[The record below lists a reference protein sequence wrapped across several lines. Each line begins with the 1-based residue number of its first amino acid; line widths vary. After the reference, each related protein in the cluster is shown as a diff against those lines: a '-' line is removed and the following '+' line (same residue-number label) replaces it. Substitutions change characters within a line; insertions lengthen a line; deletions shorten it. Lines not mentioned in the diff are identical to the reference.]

1 MSRITYYLS
10 ALLICVSTLAFSQT
24 TKPSTTPATGTT
36 PKPSTPPAST
46 TTTPRPS
53 TNNTP
58 PAPQVITVNVP
69 TPEAT
74 PAEDLKPEAGNIS
87 AEVNFTPFGGA
98 PIGISYI
105 RGRYFIDDLIALRV
119 GLAFSL
125 QTINAPANTD
135 LVTYSGGG
143 SVISWGLLPGIEFH
157 FEGTRRLSPFVGAQ
171 IDLLARNSGYTL
183 TTTPTGGTASTVTMI
198 GTAPSAGGTTT
209 SDPTKDNYF
218 NPGLSALIGC
228 DFYFSK
234 HIYLGTEFG
243 IGFSIQTRGD
253 KTITSTG
260 SGVTNSSVTKGAA
273 SFGIAPV
280 YNSAIRVGFVF

>member
-1 MSRITYYLS
+1 M
-10 ALLICVSTLAFSQT
+10 
-24 TKPSTTPATGTT
+24 
-36 PKPSTPPAST
+36 
-46 TTTPRPS
+46 
-53 TNNTP
+53 
-58 PAPQVITVNVP
+58 P
-69 TPEAT
+69 TPDAT
-74 PAEDLKPEAGNIS
+74 PVEDLKPEAGNIS

-125 QTINAPANTD
+125 QTINAPATTD
-135 LVTYSGGG
+135 LITYAGGG
-143 SVISWGLLPGIEFH
+143 SVVSWGLLPGIEFH

-183 TTTPTGGTASTVTMI
+183 TTTPKGGTTSTLTMI
-198 GTAPSAGGTTT
+198 GAAPANGGDAT
-209 SDPTKDNYF
+209 SDPSKNNYF
-218 NPGLSALIGC
+218 NPGLSGLLGC

-253 KTITSTG
+253 ITTTSTAG
-260 SGVTNSSVTKGAA
+260 STSVSTVTKGAA